1 MVNALPPVDGAVVR
15 SAKKS
20 LLKPTSFAKTVNDLS
35 MGDRFA
41 IVAEGFLPY
50 ESVYDASG
58 RCIENC
64 AYPGITLKDEIEST
78 QGATA
83 QLYYD
88 LCRENGGT
96 EDQCREPEVTDV
108 AEVSDPPR
116 GTGGGTDD
124 TVDDEGEA
132 NDMPTAGVLSYGFV
146 SPVSSYSILS
156 VTSIVGPRNVVRGS
170 KYHRGI
176 DVAVVENT
184 PVVAVYDGT
193 VLFAGAQDTGNLSK
207 GYGCNIKIQHE
218 INGKY
223 YLSLYAH
230 LKTKEDGTCPK
241 AADVGTLDGWVY
253 KVKKGD
259 IIARSGNTGAS
270 TGPHLHYELI
280 KHQGYFGYVYSPAID
295 VLGSRQN
302 FRQITQRKYMSSLG
316 SLVGKFRIKIPSSSE
331 ALRFCTDCTCVQNK
345 FYGGSRDCV
354 GCY

>member
-88 LCRENGGT
+88 LCRENGGA
-96 EDQCREPEVTDV
+96 DDDCKI
-108 AEVSDPPR
+108 AS
-116 GTGGGTDD
+116 GGGDVGDGEIVADGGDD
-124 TVDDEGEA
+124 VVSGDL
-132 NDMPTAGVLSYGFV
+132 NDAPLNISPSAGLTPFGFI
-146 SPVSSYSILS
+146 SPIQHSTELR
-156 VTSIVGPRNVVRGS
+156 VTSIVGPRNVKVGS

-176 DVAVVENT
+176 DVAVDENT

-193 VLFAGAQDTGNLSK
+193 VLFAGAEDPGNLSK
-207 GYGCNIKIQHE
+207 GYGCNIKIQHK
-218 INGKY
+218 INGVY

-230 LKTKEDGTCPK
+230 LKTKEDGTCPNISGR
-241 AADVGTLDGWVY
+241 VS
-253 KVKKGD
+253 KGD

-270 TGPHLHYELI
+270 TGPHLHYGLVQS
-280 KHQGYFGYVYSPAID
+280 QGLSGYIYSPAID
-295 VLGSRQN
+295 ILGSKQY
-302 FRQITQRKYMSSLG
+302 FGQITQTTYKSSFR
-316 SLVGKFRIKIPSSSE
+316 SLVGKFRIKLPSSSE
-331 ALRFCTDCTCVQNK
+331 VLQSCSYDCECVQNK

-354 GCY
+354 GCYLY